1 MTEAARGIKDCIAI
15 QSSVLWQKGWL
26 LENFVSQYTRVY
38 CDLKAARGLALY
50 CNTMRS

>member
-1 MTEAARGIKDCIAI
+1 MTEAAKGIEDCIAI

-38 CDLKAARGLALY
+38 CDLKAAGG
-50 CNTMRS
+50 